1 MSVNMVA
8 IQKSD
13 LHRVKTAHHGATTH
27 EGNTR
32 CETNTTR
39 HRHQTAWRR
48 CTMAHTSRCGK
59 SVQPLETCHCSCGGS
74 LHGSEQVGGGGAE
87 PVIQA
92 PEVLTL
98 KEASDRTPKGEQ
110 RLRDAIDLDPNSP
123 TVDPLRTRLYRV
135 KQAEIARKEP
145 AEATEKGD
153 LTEKHTNF
161 AEALAQV
168 STPDGGFTIDPRTGA
183 AESAGFFVSVHPEHE
198 VSIPVSSLD
207 MNDLTMYEE
216 SKREILE
223 QDGNYLGAWHDPET
237 GIVSLDVSS
246 KAQSAEE
253 ARRLAAAHGQV
264 AFFDAQTFDSVEV
277 DASQRHRIENLIDES
292 RKND

>member
-1 MSVNMVA
+1 
-8 IQKSD
+8 
-13 LHRVKTAHHGATTH
+13 
-27 EGNTR
+27 
-32 CETNTTR
+32 
-39 HRHQTAWRR
+39 
-48 CTMAHTSRCGK
+48 MAHTSRCGK
-59 SVQPLETCHCSCGGS
+59 SVQPLETCHCSCAGS
-74 LHGSEQVGGGGAE
+74 LHGSEQVGGGGAG
-87 PVIQA
+87 PILQA

-110 RLRDAIDLDPNSP
+110 RLRDAIDQDPNSP

-135 KQAEIARKEP
+135 KQAEIARKEM
-145 AEATEKGD
+145 AEATEKGV

-207 MNDLTMYEE
+207 MNDLTKYEE
-216 SKREILE
+216 SKREILGQE
-223 QDGNYLGAWHDPET
+223 GNYLGAWHDPET

-277 DASQRHRIENLIDES
+277 DASQRNRIENLIDES